1 MFMHKS
7 TQVLLLLALTTGLV
21 KAGGIREH
29 TRPDYQRD
37 TIISKTQA
45 VELTLTLVEAARQNL
60 QTWVRTAAMIDD
72 SKKILSTLLCSDNIG
87 LIQLGQRVR
96 AFPADS
102 KSSIYQARVS
112 RIIADKNCAAIEAVL
127 STATYEKNT
136 SYVMEVVVQRGRF
149 LAIPKEAIIEEGN
162 WQIVYLQQ
170 HPGHYV
176 PKTIRTGIKGE
187 LYTEIISG
195 LNPGDQ
201 VVTLGSFFIDAE
213 YKLKST
219 EEGGAGHAHQ
229 HH

>member
-1 MFMHKS
+1 MRKL
-7 TQVLLLLALTTGLV
+7 TQTLLFLALTTGLV

-45 VELTLTLVEAARQNL
+45 VELTLTLVETAIQSL
-60 QTWVRTAAMIDD
+60 QTWVRTVATIDD
-72 SKKILSTLLCSDNIG
+72 SRKILSALLCSGNIG

-102 KSSIYQARVS
+102 KSSVYQARVS
-112 RIIADKNCAAIEAVL
+112 RIIVNKNCATIEAIL

-136 SYVMEVVVQRGRF
+136 NYVMEIVVQRGRF

-187 LYTEIISG
+187 LYTEIIGG
-195 LNPGDQ
+195 LNSGDQ

-219 EEGGAGHAHQ
+219 EEGRAGHAHQ
-229 HH
+229 YH